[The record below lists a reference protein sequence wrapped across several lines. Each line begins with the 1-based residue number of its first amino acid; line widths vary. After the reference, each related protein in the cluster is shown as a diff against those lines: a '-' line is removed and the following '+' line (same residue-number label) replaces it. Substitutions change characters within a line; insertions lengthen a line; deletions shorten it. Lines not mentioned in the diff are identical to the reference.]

1 MSRLVSLLLLLV
13 AFPAWAQADTDAEG
27 GDRAAPKRAADAP
40 GQRFQIAAL
49 RTSGGP
55 IHLDGVL
62 DEAAWASAE
71 HAGGFVQLRPAL
83 GEPASEQT
91 EARVLYDGD
100 AVYVG
105 MRMHDSQP
113 DRIGA
118 ALGRRDSGPE
128 SDWAQVMLDSYADR
142 RTAFGFMVNAAGV
155 QTDFL
160 MFDDVNEDD
169 SWDAVWEAATSR
181 DGTGWTAEFR
191 IPLGQLRFAP
201 GAEQW
206 GLNFGRKHFRTGE
219 HTFWAP
225 LRPDVDGKV
234 SRFGTLTGLS
244 GLESPRRLEVQPY
257 VAASLT
263 RAPGDDDDPYY
274 TENDFTPQAGL
285 DLKYGLTGDLTLT
298 ATVNPDFGQVE
309 ADPSQVNLGGFELFF
324 EERRPFFVEGADK
337 FSMQPRRFFATN
349 RPDLLYTRRIG
360 RQPQRSGF
368 VPDGLD
374 NEDITVYTDAP
385 QQSTILGAAKLS
397 GRVGRFSVGAM
408 NAVTGREYGRFEAF
422 DDAGQQ
428 LDSGRGLV
436 EPVTNYF
443 VGRAR
448 GTFGGTIVG
457 GLVTSVVRDTGD
469 PAIAALL
476 PVQSTVAGFD
486 IEQPLGDWRLTA
498 QLVGSHSSG
507 TEDAVT
513 RLQSAFPRLYGRPD
527 AGHLG
532 IDSSRTALAGLT
544 GEVNL
549 MKTNGERWSG
559 GLHASTL
566 SPGFDANAL
575 GFQSR
580 ADYTGVGGSVGYQ
593 LNEGVGPFQRFSAS
607 SYAGAGW
614 NYAGDRTASFGGTN
628 ANGQFHTF
636 WGVNGNLNWN
646 ARSMNDR
653 LTRGGPIADGPAGF
667 NVNGN
672 VWSDDRKPVSGYVWG
687 KVDGDAFGSHGWGID
702 TGLDVRPSA
711 ALELSLS
718 PGYFRDHEARQY
730 VTAFDDAAA
739 TATFGRRYVFGG
751 LNSTTL
757 AMSVRAN
764 WTFSPALTLQLFARP
779 FVTRGKYE
787 SFKAFDR
794 PGAGELPIYGEDL
807 GSVTRDGSVVTI
819 DPGDGGEPF
828 DLEEDFTFRSLQGNA
843 VLRWEYRPGSALFL
857 VWQQQRSATASDGQ
871 IRYGRDVR
879 GLFTDEAQNIFL
891 LKLSYWLG

>member
-1 MSRLVSLLLLLV
+1 MLRLLPLVLLAV
-13 AFPAWAQADTDAEG
+13 ALPVQAQAQPTADSDSAQPEADTVLPGERFRLAAV
-27 GDRAAPKRAADAP
+27 RAAATI
-40 GQRFQIAAL
+40 Q
-49 RTSGGP
+49 
-55 IHLDGVL
+55 LDGRL
-62 DEAAWASAE
+62 DEAAWATADV
-71 HAGGFVQLRPAL
+71 ATGFVQLRPSP

-91 EARVLYDGD
+91 EARVLYDGT

-113 DRIGA
+113 EAIGA

-155 QTDFL
+155 QLDFL
-160 MFDDVNEDD
+160 AFDDVNEDD
-169 SWDAVWEAATSR
+169 SWDAVWEAETSR
-181 DGTGWTAEFR
+181 DSEGWTAEFR
-191 IPLGQLRFAP
+191 IPLGQLRFAA

-219 HTFWAP
+219 HAFWAP
-225 LRPDVDGKV
+225 LLPGVDGMV
-234 SRFGTLTGLS
+234 SRFGTLTDLEGM
-244 GLESPRRLEVQPY
+244 ESPRRLEVQPY

-263 RAPGDDDDPYY
+263 RAPGDADDPYF
-274 TENDFTPQAGL
+274 TENDVVPQAGL

-324 EERRPFFVEGADK
+324 QERRPFFVEGADK

-368 VPDGLD
+368 VPEGVQ
-374 NEDITVYTDAP
+374 NEAATVYTDSP

-408 NAVTGREYGRFEAF
+408 NAVTGREYGRFQAF

-428 LDSGRGLV
+428 LDAGRGLV

-448 GTFGGTIVG
+448 GTFGSTIVG
-457 GLVTSVVRDTGD
+457 GLVTSVVRSTDD

-486 IEQPLGDWRLTA
+486 VEQPLGDWRLTA
-498 QLVGSHSSG
+498 QAVGSHSSG
-507 TEDAVT
+507 TASAVT
-513 RLQSAFPRLYGRPD
+513 RLQTAFPRLYQRPD

-532 IDSSRTALAGLT
+532 IDSSATMLAGFT

-549 MKTNGERWSG
+549 MKTNGEHWSG

-575 GFQSR
+575 GFQGR
-580 ADYTGVGGSVGYQ
+580 ADYTGVGGSIGYQ
-593 LNEGVGPFQRFSAS
+593 LNDGLGPFQRLSTS

-614 NYAGDRTASFGGTN
+614 NYAGDRVATFGGTN
-628 ANGQFHTF
+628 ANGQFPNF
-636 WGVNGNLNWN
+636 WGVNANLNWN
-646 ARSMNDR
+646 LASDSDR
-653 LTRGGPIADGPAGF
+653 LTRGGPIAAGPAGF

-672 VWSDDRKPVSGYVWG
+672 VYSDDRKPVSGYVWG
-687 KVDGDAFGSHGWGID
+687 KVDWDEFGSRGWGID
-702 TGLDVRPSA
+702 TGLNVRPSA

-718 PGYFRDHEARQY
+718 PGYFRDLNERQF
-730 VTAFDDAAA
+730 VTSFDDPAA

-751 LNSTTL
+751 LESTT
-757 AMSVRAN
+757 MSMSTRVN
-764 WTFSPALTLQLFARP
+764 WTFTPELTLQLFARP
-779 FVTRGKYE
+779 FVTRGQYAD
-787 SFKAFDR
+787 FKAFSR
-794 PGAGELPIYGEDL
+794 PGAGELPVYGEAL
-807 GSVTRDGSVVTI
+807 GSATHEGSVVTI

-857 VWQQQRSATASDGQ
+857 VWQQQRNASERDGE
-871 IRYGRDVR
+871 IRGGRDVR